1 MSSTEKW
8 PLKRGLR
15 LQADVSPQRPLWL
28 PKTGNPSGRKCCSHT
43 LKPFS
48 YFLKLPL
55 VFKSFDI
62 KILR

>member
-8 PLKRGLR
+8 PLKRGLWP
-15 LQADVSPQRPLWL
+15 QADVSPQRPLWL

-43 LKPFS
+43 QTSQLF
-48 YFLKLPL
+48 FLKLPL

-62 KILR
+62 KILW